1 MPTCRAVYGARMVFS
16 FSVDAGET
24 WQMIRNYGIADFIKQ
39 DFVHVS
45 EVVPRRAETM
55 QTRFR
60 WEEINF
66 KDAEEYMAL
75 DNVTLTARSLPRGW
89 DDGDQVKVIA
99 QATSAHGGI
108 QKGQQLTDWPVAKR
122 ATIAAIDSAQ
132 CCFGSAKCH
141 VPGFFRATRSSF
153 FSSAAQT
160 ATPSEAGHANTSTSD
175 AATTITA
182 KGTPASPLLY
192 SRQSTAADIAAA
204 AAAAAVAAAAAA
216 KAQAKTP
223 SALTSVRS
231 GITGQ
236 ASGNGGGGTGEGG
249 RMKLAGLTMNPD
261 ICRLW
266 HPEFTKQPYST
277 HTSVV
282 VGTLESMGVYVVG
295 STSAAAKPTP
305 TTTDAA
311 PPPTSTTTTTAAPSS
326 TGSTDGEAT
335 APPPANSTSTVNNGG
350 ANGSARG
357 GVNGSSA
364 NGTADGSVSLTNA
377 SRACDVCYPDSACGV
392 KPTKTTTAAPKS
404 DPCSDKLRH
413 ACTPAAVCFASP
425 GGCSAGGER
434 EWTGDYAG
442 CVSGKADDCGICY
455 PDSDCGVKATKAT
468 TTAPTLDLC
477 SDKLRNDCTPNAVCY
492 ASPGGCSASGK
503 KEWSGAYA
511 GCVAGQNSSTI
522 GITSTQRANATTARG
537 EKSQTVREE
546 PNQTVSNNSASND
559 ANSTATNKSAA
570 HVNANA
576 SKEHILVP
584 QQNTSNSSSNN
595 NGNKSVKSVDT
606 AVGSSL
612 PSTLA
617 NGVPAIA
624 PLTAGQQVQL

>member
-1 MPTCRAVYGARMVFS
+1 MPTCRAVYGASMVFS
-16 FSVDAGET
+16 FSIDAGDT
-24 WQMIRNYGIADFIKQ
+24 WQVIRNYGIADFIKQ

-89 DDGDQVKVIA
+89 DDGDQVKVVA

-108 QKGQQLTDWPVAKR
+108 QKGQQLTDWPVEKR

-141 VPGFFRATRSSF
+141 VPGFFRATRSSL
-153 FSSAAQT
+153 FSSAAPT
-160 ATPSEAGHANTSTSD
+160 ATPPEAGHANTPD
-175 AATTITA
+175 AATPITA
-182 KGTPASPLLY
+182 RATPASPLLY
-192 SRQSTAADIAAA
+192 SRQFTAADIAAA
-204 AAAAAVAAAAAA
+204 ATAAAVAAAAAA

-236 ASGNGGGGTGEGG
+236 SSGNGGGGAGEGG

-282 VGTLESMGVYVVG
+282 VGPLESIGVYVVG
-295 STSAAAKPTP
+295 PTSAAAKPKP
-305 TTTDAA
+305 AATDAT
-311 PPPTSTTTTTAAPSS
+311 PRPTRTTTTTAAPSS
-326 TGSTDGEAT
+326 TGSTGEEAT
-335 APPPANSTSTVNNGG
+335 APSPANSTSTVNDGG

-364 NGTADGSVSLTNA
+364 NGTADGSVSFTNA
-377 SRACDVCYPDSACGV
+377 SHACDVCYPGSACGV
-392 KPTKTTTAAPKS
+392 KPTKVTTAAPKP

-413 ACTPAAVCFASP
+413 ECTPAAVCFASP

-442 CVSGKADDCGICY
+442 CVSGKADNCGVCY
-455 PDSDCGVKATKAT
+455 PDSDCGVKSTEAT
-468 TTAPTLDLC
+468 TAAPTLDLC
-477 SDKLRNDCTPNAVCY
+477 SDKLRNDCTPNTVCY

-503 KEWSGAYA
+503 KEWTGAYA
-511 GCVAGQNSSTI
+511 GCVAGENSSTI

-546 PNQTVSNNSASND
+546 PNQTVSNNSASKD
-559 ANSTATNKSAA
+559 ANSTAANKSAA

-576 SKEHILVP
+576 SNEHILVP
-584 QQNTSNSSSNN
+584 QQSTLNSSSNN
-595 NGNKSVKSVDT
+595 TSNKSVKSVDA

-612 PSTLA
+612 PPSTLA

-624 PLTAGQQVQL
+624 PLTAGQQVSV